1 MSQRARYIR
10 YLILL
15 LILLAVAANQL
26 WIKLKV
32 ASWDETLQVRIYA
45 INGDG
50 RGVSDSYIGKLK
62 RADFLPI
69 ETFIN
74 AEARRYHIDIEAIA
88 VEYAGELLE
97 PPPQPPV
104 QGSVLENITWSLHFR
119 FWAWYWSKTSG
130 NASADINLFVNYFD
144 LTATQTLQHS
154 VGLQGGMIG
163 LINAFAHD
171 DYRGSNNVVIAHE
184 LMHTLGASDK
194 YNNAGYPVYPD
205 GYADAYQDPLYPQQ
219 RAEIMGGRIPLSETR
234 AVTPESLSQATV
246 GVFTASELHWPIN

>member
-1 MSQRARYIR
+1 MSQRARNIR
-10 YLILL
+10 YLVLL
-15 LILLAVAANQL
+15 LILLGIAVNQL
-26 WIKLKV
+26 WVKHKV

-50 RGVSDSYIGKLK
+50 RPASGSYIDKLQQTEY
-62 RADFLPI
+62 LPI
-69 ETFIN
+69 EGFIN
-74 AEARRYHIDIEAIA
+74 SQARRYHIDIDAIA

-104 QGSVLENITWSLHFR
+104 RGSVLENIFWSLHFR
-119 FWAWYWSKTSG
+119 GWAWYWSMTSG

-144 LTATQTLQHS
+144 LAETQALQHS

-163 LINAFAHD
+163 LINAFADD

-194 YNNAGYPVYPD
+194 YDNASQPVYPD
-205 GYADAYQDPLYPQQ
+205 GYADAYQDPLYPQK
-219 RAEIMGGRIPLSETR
+219 RAEIMGGRIPLSQTR
-234 AVTPESLSQATV
+234 AMTPESLSQVTISI
-246 GVFTASELHWPIN
+246 FTASELHWPTD